1 MNMKPK
7 ILVTRRLPEEAMGL
21 IKENFHVECNP
32 HDREF
37 TREELL
43 ESVTGKDGILP
54 LLTDPIDGE
63 VMDAA
68 GSQLKVIANYA
79 VGFNNIDIKAA
90 TQRKIAVTNTPGVLT
105 DTTADLAMALLLA
118 VARRLAEGDSYAR
131 AGKFRSWAPL
141 LFLGTDVHHKTL
153 GILGL
158 GRVGFALAKRAAG
171 FDMQILYYNRHRA
184 EPQMENQVGAQ
195 YTDKE
200 SLLKK
205 SDFISVHVP
214 LSPETRRFIGYRE
227 LCMMKPSSYIINTA
241 RGEVIDEEALV
252 RALKERRI
260 SGAGLDVFE
269 HEPDIHPALFKM
281 DNVVMLPHIGSAT
294 IETRTRMGL
303 MAAEN
308 LIAFFKGQVPPN
320 CINPEVFG
328 L

>member
-1 MNMKPK
+1 MKPK
-7 ILVTRRLPEEAMGL
+7 ILVTRKLPDEAMGL
-21 IKENFHVECNP
+21 LKENFNVECNP

-43 ESVTGKDGILP
+43 ESVKGKDAILP
-54 LLTDPIDGE
+54 LLTDRIDVE

-68 GSQLKVIANYA
+68 GSQLKIIANYA
-79 VGFNNIDIKAA
+79 VGFNNIDVGAA
-90 TQRKIAVTNTPGVLT
+90 TERKIAVTNTPGVLT

-118 VARRLAEGDSYAR
+118 VSRRLVESDTFAR
-131 AGKFRSWAPL
+131 SGKFRSWAPL
-141 LFLGTDVHHKTL
+141 LLVGADVHHKTL
-153 GILGL
+153 GILGF
-158 GRVGFALAKRAAG
+158 GRVGCTVAKRAAG
-171 FDMQILYYNRHRA
+171 FDMRILYHDNCQA
-184 EPQMENQVGAQ
+184 EPDMEAQVGAKCV
-195 YTDKE
+195 DKE
-200 SLLKK
+200 SLLKT
-205 SDFISVHVP
+205 SDFISIHVP
-214 LSPETRRFIGYRE
+214 LNPETRHLIGYRE
-227 LCMMKPSSYIINTA
+227 LCMMKPSAYLINTA

-252 RALKERRI
+252 RALKEKRI

-269 HEPDIHPALFKM
+269 HEPAIHPALFKM

-294 IETRTRMGL
+294 IETRTKMGL

>member
-1 MNMKPK
+1 MKPK
-7 ILVTRRLPEEAMGL
+7 ILVTRKLPDAAMGVL
-21 IKENFHVECNP
+21 KENFNVECNP

-37 TREELL
+37 TRQELL
-43 ESVTGKDGILP
+43 QSVKGKDGILP
-54 LLTDPIDGE
+54 LLTDRIDAE
-63 VMDAA
+63 VMDSV

-79 VGFNNIDIKAA
+79 VGFNNIDVGAA

-105 DTTADLAMALLLA
+105 DTTADLAMSLILA
-118 VARRLAEGDSYAR
+118 VARRLVEGDSYAR

-153 GILGL
+153 GIFGL
-158 GRVGFALAKRAAG
+158 GRVGFAVAKRAVG
-171 FDMQILYYNRHRA
+171 FDMRILYQDNCQA
-184 EPQMENQVGAQ
+184 EPEMEAQVAAQ
-195 YTDKE
+195 CVDKE
-200 SLLKK
+200 SLLKE
-205 SDFISVHVP
+205 SDFISIHVP
-214 LSPETRRFIGYRE
+214 LTAETRHLIGYKE
-227 LCMMKPSSYIINTA
+227 LCMMKPSAYLINTA

-252 RALKERRI
+252 KALKEKRI
-260 SGAGLDVFE
+260 AGAALDVFE

-294 IETRTRMGL
+294 IETRTKMGL

-320 CINPEVFG
+320 CINLEVFG